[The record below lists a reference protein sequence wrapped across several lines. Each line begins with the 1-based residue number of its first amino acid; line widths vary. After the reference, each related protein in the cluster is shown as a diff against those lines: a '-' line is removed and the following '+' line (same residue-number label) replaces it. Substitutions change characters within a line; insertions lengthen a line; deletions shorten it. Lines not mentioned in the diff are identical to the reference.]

1 MLHVIINHLVCINRG
16 PDFERGWHEGSNHE
30 SSVLDN
36 YWQTT
41 WILSFDCFETI
52 TIIITTTIQR
62 NRKTLRGGYK
72 CMLNFYFYATN
83 HHNFSGLKNKKLSQ
97 LLCFRSLGVSHVNS
111 LLRV

>member
-62 NRKTLRGGYK
+62 NRKTERRLQVYVK
-72 CMLNFYFYATN
+72 FLFLC
-83 HHNFSGLKNKKLSQ
+83 NKSSQ
-97 LLCFRSLGVSHVNS
+97 F
-111 LLRV
+111 